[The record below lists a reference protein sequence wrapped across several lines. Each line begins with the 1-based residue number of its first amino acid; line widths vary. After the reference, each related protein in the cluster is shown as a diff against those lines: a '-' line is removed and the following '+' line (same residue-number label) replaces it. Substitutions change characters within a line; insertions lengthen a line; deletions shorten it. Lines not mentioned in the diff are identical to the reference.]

1 MKILDYEG
9 LTYLIE
15 KIKGLL
21 SKKADTTY
29 VDGKVLTDVPVGA
42 KFTDTIYTHPT
53 SHPASIITETTTKRF
68 VSDAEKTTWNA
79 KLETSAL
86 TPIETSI
93 SDLSDQLGDIISRL
107 EALETVGG
115 E

>member
-21 SKKADTTY
+21 SKKAD
-29 VDGKVLTDVPVGA
+29 
-42 KFTDTIYTHPT
+42 
-53 SHPASIITETTTKRF
+53 IT
-68 VSDAEKTTWNA
+68 
-79 KLETSAL
+79 AL